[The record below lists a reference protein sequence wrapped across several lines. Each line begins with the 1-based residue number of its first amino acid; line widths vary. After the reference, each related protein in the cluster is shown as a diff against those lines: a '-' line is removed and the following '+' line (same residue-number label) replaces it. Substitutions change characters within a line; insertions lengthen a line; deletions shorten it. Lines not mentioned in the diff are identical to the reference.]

1 MSATLPPL
9 DDVIGDATAESLAM
23 SDPDADA
30 DADADHE
37 RVAFTHDGRELV
49 GTVVAREPAPLFG
62 SPDRERVTVRV
73 DGTDETL
80 QVLAADLHP
89 SQDAL

>member
-1 MSATLPPL
+1 MSATLPTSGESVP
-9 DDVIGDATAESLAM
+9 DVTAERIETA
-23 SDPDADA
+23 
-30 DADADHE
+30 E